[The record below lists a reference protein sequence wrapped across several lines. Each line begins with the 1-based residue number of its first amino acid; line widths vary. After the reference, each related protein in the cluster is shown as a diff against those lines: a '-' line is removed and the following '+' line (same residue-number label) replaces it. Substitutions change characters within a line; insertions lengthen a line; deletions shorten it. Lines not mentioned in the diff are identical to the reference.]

1 MMKNHLR
8 TFGATASAV
17 IMAACAAS
25 NLSCRGATPPAATQ
39 SALGIDLAGMD
50 RSVNPGDDFYRYANG
65 TWEKMTAIPP
75 DRSGWG
81 IAGELSEAA
90 DVHTRALLEDA
101 ARGGSGITADGR
113 KAADYF
119 IAYMDEAAIER
130 RGLAGLKPELDRIA
144 AIADRRALADLLGRQ
159 LRADVD
165 PLNATDFYTDR
176 LFGLFVAQD
185 FNEPSRNTAYLLQG
199 GLGMPDREY
208 YLGQDAHMAD
218 ARARYKAHIGAV
230 LQLAGVHGELT
241 LAGRILDFETKIART
256 HWSREMSFDVQ
267 KANNPW
273 TRADFDV
280 KAKGLDWQTFFAAAG
295 LGAQPAFVVWQ
306 PDAISGES
314 ALVASEPLE
323 TWKAYLRYRV
333 LNRWSNLLP
342 KAFAQERFE
351 FYGKVLSGTPQM
363 PDRWKRAIAS
373 TNGAMGDAVGQL
385 YVQRYFSPAAKA
397 KAQAMVADLKRAFAR
412 RIDNLDWM
420 SPQTRAKAKE
430 KLDALIVGVGYPDR
444 WRSYEGLEI
453 VRDDARLNAERAE
466 ATEYQ
471 RSLAK
476 LAAPVDRSEWWM
488 TPQTVNA
495 VNLPIQN
502 ALNFPA
508 AILQP
513 PYFDPAAPAADNYGA
528 IGAVIGHEISHSFD
542 DQGSQFDAAGR
553 LTNWWQPDDF
563 SHFKAAS
570 TRLVAQYGAY
580 KALPDLALNGQQ
592 TLSENI
598 ADVAGLSAAYDAYR
612 LSLGGRPDQERQGL
626 TGDQQFF
633 ISFAQSWRDKYRD
646 AMLRQIV
653 LTDGHAPSEFRAD
666 TVRNLD
672 PWYAAFDLR
681 AGAKL
686 FLATADRV
694 RVW

>member
-1 MMKNHLR
+1 MVHTFR
-8 TFGATASAV
+8 TTSWAV
-17 IMAACAAS
+17 AFAACAAS
-25 NLSCRGATPPAATQ
+25 SLSCRGAAPPANAGTTRT
-39 SALGIDLAGMD
+39 IDAAGMD
-50 RSVNPGDDFYRYANG
+50 RSVNPGDDFFRYANG
-65 TWEKMTAIPP
+65 TWEKMTAIPA
-75 DRSGWG
+75 DRSMWG
-81 IAGELSEAA
+81 IGSELAEEANA
-90 DVHTRALLEDA
+90 HTRTLLEEM
-101 ARGGSGITADGR
+101 ARGSGGSADER

-119 IAYMDEAAIER
+119 TAYMDEAAIER
-130 RGLAGLKPELDRIA
+130 RGLDGLKPELDRIA
-144 AIADRRALADLLGRQ
+144 AIADRRGLADLFGRE

-165 PLNATDFYTDR
+165 PLNATNFYTDR

-208 YLGQDAHMAD
+208 YLGQDAHMTD
-218 ARARYKAHIGAV
+218 TRARYSAHVGAV
-230 LQLAGVHGELT
+230 LQLAGVRGAPA
-241 LAGRILDFETKIART
+241 LAGRIVELETKIARA
-256 HWSREMSFDVQ
+256 HWSREMSSDVE

-273 TRADFDV
+273 KRDDFAV

-306 PDAISGES
+306 PEAIIGES

-323 TWKAYLRYRV
+323 TWKAYLQYHV

-342 KAFAQERFE
+342 KAFAQERFD

-373 TNGAMGDAVGQL
+373 TNAAMGDAVGQL
-385 YVQRYFSPAAKA
+385 YVQHYFSADAKA

-420 SPQTRAKAKE
+420 SAQTRAKAKE
-430 KLDALIVGVGYPDR
+430 KLDTLIVGVGYPDR
-444 WRSYEGLEI
+444 WRSYAGVEI

-466 ATEYQ
+466 DADYQ
-471 RSLAK
+471 WNLAK
-476 LAAPVDRSEWWM
+476 LGAPVDRNEWWM

-542 DQGSQFDAAGR
+542 DQGALFDATGR
-553 LTNWWQPDDF
+553 LSNWWTKDDF
-563 SHFKAAS
+563 EHFKQSSA
-570 TRLVAQYGAY
+570 RLVEQYNAY
-580 KALPDLALNGQQ
+580 KPFPDLAVNGKL

-598 ADVAGLSAAYDAYR
+598 ADVAGLAAAYDAYR
-612 LSLGGRPDQERQGL
+612 LSLGGKEAPSMQGL
-626 TGDQQFF
+626 SGDQQFF
-633 ISFAQSWRDKYRD
+633 VSFAQSWRSKYRE
-646 AMLRQIV
+646 AALRRRV
-653 LTDGHAPSEFRAD
+653 LTNGHAPPEYRAD
-666 TVRNLD
+666 TVRNLT
-672 PWYAAFDLR
+672 PWYDAFSPQPGERLYLAPAA
-681 AGAKL
+681 
-686 FLATADRV
+686 RV
-694 RVW
+694 SV

>member
-1 MMKNHLR
+1 MMDNILR
-8 TFGATASAV
+8 TLRATAWSVVFAT
-17 IMAACAAS
+17 CAAS
-25 NLSCRGATPPAATQ
+25 SLSCRGATPPAATQ
-39 SALGIDLAGMD
+39 TTRSIDVAGMD
-50 RSVNPGDDFYRYANG
+50 RSVNPGDDFFRYANG
-65 TWEKMTAIPP
+65 TWEKTTAIPA
-75 DRSGWG
+75 DRSMWG
-81 IAGELSEAA
+81 IGSELAEGANA
-90 DVHTRALLEDA
+90 HTRVLLEET
-101 ARGGSGITADGR
+101 ARGGSGSADER

-119 IAYMDEAAIER
+119 AAYMDEAAIER
-130 RGLAGLKPELDRIA
+130 RGLDGLKPELDRIA
-144 AIADRRALADLLGRQ
+144 AIADRRGLADLLGRQ

-165 PLNATDFYTDR
+165 PLNATNFYTDR

-208 YLGQDAHMAD
+208 YLAQDVHMTEN
-218 ARARYKAHIGAV
+218 RARYRAHVAAV
-230 LQLAGVHGELT
+230 LQIAGVHDAAP
-241 LAGRILDFETKIART
+241 LAGRILELETKIARA
-256 HWSREMSFDVQ
+256 HWSREMSSDVEQ
-267 KANNPW
+267 ANNPW
-273 TRADFDV
+273 KRADFEV

-295 LGAQPAFVVWQ
+295 LDAQPAFVVWQ
-306 PDAISGES
+306 PAAIAGES
-314 ALVASEPLE
+314 ALVASEPLD
-323 TWKAYLRYRV
+323 TWKVYLQYHV
-333 LNRWSNLLP
+333 LNHWSNLLP

-373 TNGAMGDAVGQL
+373 TNAAMGDAVGQL
-385 YVQRYFSPAAKA
+385 YVQHYFSPDAKA
-397 KAQAMVADLKRAFAR
+397 KAEAMVADLKRAFAR

-420 SPQTRAKAKE
+420 SAQTRAKAKE
-430 KLDALIVGVGYPDR
+430 KLDTLIVGVGYPDR
-444 WRSYEGLEI
+444 WRSYAGLEI
-453 VRDDARLNAERAE
+453 VRDDARLNADRAE
-466 ATEYQ
+466 VAEYQ
-471 RSLAK
+471 WNLAK
-476 LAAPVDRSEWWM
+476 LGAPVDRREWWM

-495 VNLPIQN
+495 LNLPIQN

-553 LTNWWQPDDF
+553 LANWWQPEDF

-570 TRLVAQYGAY
+570 ARLVAQYGAY
-580 KALPDLALNGQQ
+580 QPLPDLALNGQQ

-612 LSLGGRPDQERQGL
+612 LSLGSRPDQPRQGFS
-626 TGDQQFF
+626 GDQQFF
-633 ISFAQSWRDKYRD
+633 IAFAQSWRDKYRD
-646 AMLRQIV
+646 PLLRQAV

-672 PWYAAFDLR
+672 PWYAAFDVQP
-681 AGAKL
+681 GAKL
-686 FLATADRV
+686 FLAPADRV